1 MSLYR
6 DPQEPVTG
14 TPEDWCYGKCRVV
27 AYEDPE
33 SGSLMYRVEKEAT
46 APTPEA
52 YLVCLHMTPAYC
64 RDLLAFIQAQEGGE
78 LRAKG
83 CLLLIQGGSTAPSE
97 PVTGVPEA
105 GPEEDARVFPDPC
118 RDTPEKAKAIQAQV
132 ARKAKERAE
141 HEDWKAKNWRPE
153 DQGSLF

>member
-6 DPQEPVTG
+6 DPQEPVTA
-14 TPEDWCYGKCRVV
+14 TPEDWCYGKCRVA
-27 AYEDPE
+27 AYDDPE
-33 SGSLMYRVEKEAT
+33 TGTLMYRVEKEST
-46 APTPEA
+46 DPVPEA

-83 CLLLIQGGSTAPSE
+83 CMLLIPGARTAASEASTGGA
-97 PVTGVPEA
+97 GA
-105 GPEEDARVFPDPC
+105 GPEECSRVFPDPC
-118 RDTPEKAKAIQAQV
+118 RDTPEKVKAIQAQGG
-132 ARKAKERAE
+132 RKAKEAAE
-141 HEDWKAKNWRPE
+141 HEAWKAANWHPE

>member
-6 DPQEPVTG
+6 DPLEPVTG
-14 TPEDWCYGKCRVV
+14 APDDWCYGKCRVV

-33 SGSLMYRVEKEAT
+33 TGSLMYRVEKEST
-46 APTPEA
+46 DPSPEA
-52 YLVCLHMTPAYC
+52 YLVCLHMTPTYC

-83 CLLLIQGGSTAPSE
+83 CMLLIPGSRTGRLE
-97 PVTGVPEA
+97 PVTGGVGAPPEVDTRA
-105 GPEEDARVFPDPC
+105 FPDPC
-118 RDTPEKAKAIQAQV
+118 RDTPEKAKAIQAQE
-132 ARKAKERAE
+132 ARRAEEQAE
-141 HEDWKAKNWRPE
+141 HEAWKAANWHPE

>member
-1 MSLYR
+1 MMLSR
-6 DPQEPVTG
+6 DPLEPVTAA
-14 TPEDWCYGKCRVV
+14 PEDWCYGKCRVS

-33 SGSLMYRVEKEAT
+33 TGSLMYRIEKEST
-46 APTPEA
+46 APAPEA

-78 LRAKG
+78 LRAGG
-83 CLLLIQGGSTAPSE
+83 CLLLIQGSRTVPSE

-105 GPEEDARVFPDPC
+105 APEGGSRVFPDPC
-118 RDTPEKAKAIQAQV
+118 RDTPEKAKAIQAQA
-132 ARKAKERAE
+132 ARRAKERAE
-141 HEDWKAKNWRPE
+141 HEAWRAENWHPE